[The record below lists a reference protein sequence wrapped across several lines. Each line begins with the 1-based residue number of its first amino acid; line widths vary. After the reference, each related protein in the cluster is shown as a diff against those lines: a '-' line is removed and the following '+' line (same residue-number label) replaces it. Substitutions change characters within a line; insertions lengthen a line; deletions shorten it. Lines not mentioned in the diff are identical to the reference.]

1 MHLTTDD
8 TDLKNQSNLWLKFDR
23 KKQIDAWVSTDYNLH
38 MMNNDQQWQ
47 AVVAKD
53 ATFDGQ
59 FVFAVSST
67 GVYCRPSCP
76 SRRAHRERVR
86 FFDLPEAAEQAGF
99 RACLRCQPKRARV
112 LDPQIDLVQ
121 RVCRLL
127 DETESDTPKLA
138 ELASHAGVSVFHLQR
153 TFKRVMGI
161 SPRQYMA
168 ARKFGN
174 FKALVRKGE
183 SVTNSLY
190 ESGFNSSS
198 RLYEYAS
205 EELGMTPATYSRGGR
220 DVNITYTIVDS
231 TMGRLLVAVTERG
244 VCAVR
249 MGDDDA
255 DLEKDLREE
264 FPHAQITREDSALR
278 ETVEKILNH
287 LDKNEP
293 RLDLPLDIRAT
304 AFQRQVWEK
313 LRAIPYGQTVSYGD
327 VAKSLGKPGAVR
339 AVGRAC
345 ATNPVALVIPCHRV
359 VREDQS
365 LGGYRWGLDR
375 KKKLLEHER
384 RRPIL
389 SSESALEEA
398 GGRRRE

>member
-1 MHLTTDD
+1 ML
-8 TDLKNQSNLWLKFDR
+8 S
-23 KKQIDAWVSTDYNLH
+23 
-38 MMNNDQQWQ
+38 MNRIPNDEQLWQ
-47 AVVAKD
+47 AVVSKD
-53 ATFDGQ
+53 ARFDGQ

-76 SRRAHRERVR
+76 SRRAHRERVS

-99 RACLRCQPKRARV
+99 RACLRCQPQRARV
-112 LDPQIDLVQ
+112 LDPQMELVQ
-121 RVCRLL
+121 RVCSVLNAS
-127 DETESDTPKLA
+127 DSETVKLA

-161 SPRQYMA
+161 SPRQYLA
-168 ARKFGN
+168 ARRFGN
-174 FKALVRKGE
+174 FKALVRKGD
-183 SVTNSLY
+183 SVTTALY

-205 EELGMTPATYSRGGR
+205 EELGMTPSTYSRGGR
-220 DVNITYTIVDS
+220 GVNINYTITDS
-231 TMGRLLVAVTERG
+231 SMGRLLVAMTERG

-249 MGDDDA
+249 MSDTDA
-255 DLEKDLREE
+255 ELEKDLREE
-264 FPHAQITREDSALR
+264 FPYAEIKRDDSALR
-278 ETVEKILNH
+278 EQLQKILNH
-287 LDKNEP
+287 LDHNEP

-327 VAKSLGKPGAVR
+327 VAKSLGNPGAVR

-365 LGGYRWGLDR
+365 LGGYRWGLER
-375 KKKLLEHER
+375 KKKLLQKER
-384 RRPIL
+384 ER
-389 SSESALEEA
+389 
-398 GGRRRE
+398 

>member
-1 MHLTTDD
+1 
-8 TDLKNQSNLWLKFDR
+8 
-23 KKQIDAWVSTDYNLH
+23 
-38 MMNNDQQWQ
+38 
-47 AVVAKD
+47 
-53 ATFDGQ
+53 
-59 FVFAVSST
+59 
-67 GVYCRPSCP
+67 
-76 SRRAHRERVR
+76 
-86 FFDLPEAAEQAGF
+86 
-99 RACLRCQPKRARV
+99 
-112 LDPQIDLVQ
+112 
-121 RVCRLL
+121 
-127 DETESDTPKLA
+127 
-138 ELASHAGVSVFHLQR
+138 
-153 TFKRVMGI
+153 
-161 SPRQYMA
+161 
-168 ARKFGN
+168 
-174 FKALVRKGE
+174 VRKGE

-220 DVNITYTIVDS
+220 GVNISYTIVAS

-255 DLEKDLREE
+255 ALEKDLREE
-264 FPHAQITREDSALR
+264 FPYAQITREDPALR

-313 LRAIPYGQTVSYGD
+313 LRAIPYGQTVSYAD

-375 KKKLLEHER
+375 KKKLLEHEQA
-384 RRPIL
+384 RPFL

>member
-1 MHLTTDD
+1 
-8 TDLKNQSNLWLKFDR
+8 
-23 KKQIDAWVSTDYNLH
+23 
-38 MMNNDQQWQ
+38 
-47 AVVAKD
+47 VVAKD
-53 ATFDGQ
+53 ARFDGQ

-76 SRRAHRERVR
+76 SRRAHRERVK

-99 RACLRCQPKRARV
+99 RACLRCQPKRARI
-112 LDPQIDLVQ
+112 LDPQIELVQ

-127 DETESDTPKLA
+127 DDSESEAAKLA

-161 SPRQYMA
+161 SPRQYQT

-174 FKALVRKGE
+174 FKSLVRKGE
-183 SVTNSLY
+183 TVTNSLY

-220 DVNITYTIVDS
+220 GVNINYTIVDS
-231 TMGRLLVAVTERG
+231 SMGHLLVAVTERG

-249 MGDDDA
+249 MGDNDA
-255 DLEKDLREE
+255 ELEKDLHAE
-264 FPHAQITREDSALR
+264 FPQAQIGRDDSALR
-278 ETVEKILNH
+278 EPVEKILNH

-293 RLDLPLDIRAT
+293 SLDLPLDIRAT

-313 LRAIPYGQTVSYGD
+313 LREIPYGETVSYAD
-327 VAKSLGKPGAVR
+327 VAKALGKPGAVR

-359 VREDQS
+359 VREDKS

-375 KKKLLEHER
+375 KKRLLDHER
-384 RRPIL
+384 RHQKT
-389 SSESALEEA
+389 EA
-398 GGRRRE
+398 

>member
-1 MHLTTDD
+1 M
-8 TDLKNQSNLWLKFDR
+8 NRISNDEQL
-23 KKQIDAWVSTDYNLH
+23 
-38 MMNNDQQWQ
+38 WQ
-47 AVVAKD
+47 AVVSKD
-53 ATFDGQ
+53 ARFDGQ

-76 SRRAHRERVR
+76 SRRAHRERVS

-99 RACLRCQPKRARV
+99 RACLRCQPRRARV
-112 LDPQIDLVQ
+112 LDPQMELVQ
-121 RVCRLL
+121 RVCSLL
-127 DETESDTPKLA
+127 NSSDSETVKLA

-161 SPRQYMA
+161 SPRQYLA
-168 ARKFGN
+168 ARRFGN
-174 FKALVRKGE
+174 FKALVRKGD
-183 SVTNSLY
+183 SVTTALY

-220 DVNITYTIVDS
+220 GMNINFTIVAS
-231 TMGRLLVAVTERG
+231 SMGRLLVAMTERG

-249 MGDDDA
+249 MCDTDA
-255 DLEKDLREE
+255 ELEKDLRDE
-264 FPHAQITREDSALR
+264 FPHAQIKRDDSALR
-278 ETVEKILNH
+278 EQVQKILNH
-287 LDKNEP
+287 LDNNEP

-304 AFQRQVWEK
+304 AFQRQVWDK

-327 VAKSLGKPGAVR
+327 VAKALGNPGAVR

-375 KKKLLEHER
+375 KKKLLD
-384 RRPIL
+384 
-389 SSESALEEA
+389 
-398 GGRRRE
+398 REKR

>member
-1 MHLTTDD
+1 MIQTA
-8 TDLKNQSNLWLKFDR
+8 Q
-23 KKQIDAWVSTDYNLH
+23 
-38 MMNNDQQWQ
+38 NNEQLWQ

-53 ATFDGQ
+53 ARFDGQ
-59 FVFAVSST
+59 FVFAVTST

-76 SRRAHRERVR
+76 SRRAHRERVK

-99 RACLRCQPKRARV
+99 RACLRCQPRRARV

-127 DETESDTPKLA
+127 NAPDGEPLKLA
-138 ELASHAGVSVFHLQR
+138 ELASETGVSVFHLQR

-161 SPRQYMA
+161 SPKQYLA
-168 ARKFGN
+168 AQRFGN

-198 RLYEYAS
+198 RLYEHAS
-205 EELGMTPATYSRGGR
+205 DELGMTPATYGRGGR
-220 DVNITYTIVDS
+220 GVNINYTIVAS
-231 TMGRLLVAVTERG
+231 RMGRLLVAVTERG

-249 MGDDDA
+249 LADNDA
-255 DLEKDLREE
+255 ELEKDLHEE
-264 FPHAQITREDSALR
+264 FPQAEIKRADAALR
-278 ETVEKILNH
+278 ETVQKILNH
-287 LDKNEP
+287 LDHNEP
-293 RLDLPLDIRAT
+293 HLDLPLDVRAT

-327 VAKSLGKPGAVR
+327 VAKALGKPGAVR

-345 ATNPVALVIPCHRV
+345 ATNPVALIIPCHRV
-359 VREDQS
+359 VREDKS
-365 LGGYRWGLDR
+365 LGGYRWGLER
-375 KKKLLEHER
+375 KKKLLDHESG
-384 RRPIL
+384 RPFL
-389 SSESALEEA
+389 SPDSALEEA
-398 GGRRRE
+398 GGKRRL

>member
-1 MHLTTDD
+1 ML
-8 TDLKNQSNLWLKFDR
+8 S
-23 KKQIDAWVSTDYNLH
+23 
-38 MMNNDQQWQ
+38 MNRIPNDEQLWQ
-47 AVVAKD
+47 AVVSKD
-53 ATFDGQ
+53 ARFDGQ

-76 SRRAHRERVR
+76 SRRAHRERVS

-99 RACLRCQPKRARV
+99 RACLRCQPQRARV
-112 LDPQIDLVQ
+112 LDPQMELVQ
-121 RVCRLL
+121 RVCSVLNAS
-127 DETESDTPKLA
+127 DSETVKLT

-161 SPRQYMA
+161 SPRQYLA
-168 ARKFGN
+168 ARRFGN
-174 FKALVRKGE
+174 FKALVRKGD
-183 SVTNSLY
+183 SVTTALY

-220 DVNITYTIVDS
+220 GVNINYTITDS
-231 TMGRLLVAVTERG
+231 SMGRLLVAMTERG

-249 MGDDDA
+249 MSDTDA
-255 DLEKDLREE
+255 ELEKDLREE
-264 FPHAQITREDSALR
+264 FPHAEIKRDDSALR
-278 ETVEKILNH
+278 EQLQKILNH
-287 LDKNEP
+287 LDHNEP

-327 VAKSLGKPGAVR
+327 VAKSLGNPGAVR

-365 LGGYRWGLDR
+365 LGGYRWGLER
-375 KKKLLEHER
+375 KKKLLQKER
-384 RRPIL
+384 ER
-389 SSESALEEA
+389 
-398 GGRRRE
+398 

>member
-1 MHLTTDD
+1 ML
-8 TDLKNQSNLWLKFDR
+8 NMN
-23 KKQIDAWVSTDYNLH
+23 VNV
-38 MMNNDQQWQ
+38 NNDQLWQ

-53 ATFDGQ
+53 ASFDGQ

-99 RACLRCQPKRARV
+99 RACLRCQPQRARV
-112 LDPQIDLVQ
+112 LDPQIELVQ
-121 RVCRLL
+121 RVCQLL
-127 DETESDTPKLA
+127 NSEDQETLKLG
-138 ELASHAGVSVFHLQR
+138 ELASQLGVSVFHLQR

-161 SPRQYMA
+161 SPRQYVA

-183 SVTNSLY
+183 SVTSSLY

-220 DVNITYTIVDS
+220 GVNISYTIADS

-249 MGDDDA
+249 MSDDDA
-255 DLEKDLREE
+255 ELEKDLREE
-264 FPHAQITREDSALR
+264 FPYAQITRDDTALR
-278 ETVEKILNH
+278 ETVTEVLNH
-287 LDKNEP
+287 LDNNES
-293 RLDLPLDIRAT
+293 RIDLPLDIRAT

-313 LRAIPYGQTVSYGD
+313 LRAIPYGETVSYGD
-327 VAKSLGKPGAVR
+327 VAKALGKPGAVR

-359 VREDQS
+359 VREDES
-365 LGGYRWGLDR
+365 LGGYRWGLER

-384 RRPIL
+384 GRPFL
-389 SSESALEEA
+389 SSQSALEEA
-398 GGRRRE
+398 GGRRRK